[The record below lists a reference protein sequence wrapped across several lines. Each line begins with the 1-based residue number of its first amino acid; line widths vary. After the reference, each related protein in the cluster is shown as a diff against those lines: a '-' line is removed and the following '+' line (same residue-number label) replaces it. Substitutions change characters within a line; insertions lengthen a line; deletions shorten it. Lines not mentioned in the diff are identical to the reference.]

1 MNRFA
6 LSATGL
12 VAASAS
18 AAPIEI
24 NVILDQWAGEAGITV
39 LNSSNSI
46 VGSMY
51 VSGGYI
57 YASGALS
64 LAAFSANSDFPS
76 ATAYN
81 MVLGGDLA
89 AGDYT
94 IILTD
99 TYGDGW
105 NWNGV
110 TGGVTGYGGAASGSA
125 IFFSSSAGSSISGTF
140 TVVPAPA
147 GLALLGLAGL
157 SRRRRG

>member
-24 NVILDQWAGEAGITV
+24 NVTFDRWVSEAGV
-39 LNSSNSI
+39 QVFNSASSL
-46 VGSMY
+46 VGSFY
-51 VSGGYI
+51 VSGGYV
-57 YASGALS
+57 YAGGALS
-64 LAAFSANSDFPS
+64 IASF
-76 ATAYN
+76 AYN
-81 MVLGGDLA
+81 GSGYSSPGSDVS
-89 AGDYT
+89 
-94 IILTD
+94 
-99 TYGDGW
+99 
-105 NWNGV
+105 
-110 TGGVTGYGGAASGSA
+110 GYGLNASGDPLA
-125 IFFSSSAGSSISGTF
+125 FTTSAGSVAGTF

>member
-24 NVILDQWAGEAGITV
+24 NVRLDAYAGEAGLEIY
-39 LNSSNSI
+39 NSASSL
-46 VGSMY
+46 VGSFY
-51 VSGGYI
+51 VVGGYI
-57 YASGALS
+57 FTSGAIDID
-64 LAAFSANSDFPS
+64 AFTPNTSFSSIAFD
-76 ATAYN
+76 
-81 MVLGGDLA
+81 MLLVGDLA
-89 AGDYT
+89 VGDYS
-94 IILTD
+94 IVLTD

-105 NWNGV
+105 AW
-110 TGGVTGYGGAASGSA
+110 GGVNGGVLGYGGNATGSGVAFSSGSSASGS
-125 IFFSSSAGSSISGTF
+125 F

>member
-24 NVILDQWAGEAGITV
+24 NVILDQWAAEAGIEV
-39 LNSSNSI
+39 YNSSMSL
-46 VGSMY
+46 VGSMF
-51 VSGGYI
+51 VTGGYI

-64 LAAFSANSDFPS
+64 IAAFSANSDFS
-76 ATAYN
+76 GATAYN

-89 AGDYT
+89 AGTYT
-94 IILTD
+94 IVLTD

-110 TGGVTGYGGAASGSA
+110 TGGVTGYGGAASGSS
-125 IFFSSSAGSSISGTF
+125 IFFSSALGSSVSGSF

>member
-24 NVILDQWAGEAGITV
+24 NVLLDRWAGEAGIEV
-39 LNSSNSI
+39 YNSANSLI
-46 VGSMY
+46 GSMFVSSGYIY
-51 VSGGYI
+51 VSG
-57 YASGALS
+57 SLS
-64 LAAFSANSDFPS
+64 LAAFSGNSS
-76 ATAYN
+76 YSSTAYN

-94 IILTD
+94 IVLTD

-105 NWNGV
+105 SWGGV
-110 TGGVTGYGGAASGSA
+110 PGGVTGYGGSASGSA
-125 IFFSSSAGSSISGTF
+125 FTLASGNSAIGTF

>member
-24 NVILDQWAGEAGITV
+24 NVTFDRWVSEAGV
-39 LNSSNSI
+39 QVFNSASSL
-46 VGSMY
+46 VGSFY
-51 VSGGYI
+51 VSGGYV
-57 YASGALS
+57 YAGGALS
-64 LAAFSANSDFPS
+64 IASF
-76 ATAYN
+76 AYN
-81 MVLGGDLA
+81 GSGYSSPGYDMIMGGDLA
-89 AGDYT
+89 AGTYT
-94 IILTD
+94 IVLTD

-105 NWNGV
+105 GW
-110 TGGVTGYGGAASGSA
+110 GGVPGGVSGYGLNASGDPLA
-125 IFFSSSAGSSISGTF
+125 FTTSAGSVAGTF